1 MEYIIFGAKIVI
13 LLLLCFI
20 LLRSLQYFILQVGFY
35 YKSRH
40 LAAFLDKKKVTAEE
54 YLFRNEKLWR
64 RNFRNAPYLRGG
76 GSRAFIRE
84 LLYQARAEIAI
95 KNFKNNHELSLYCFS
110 CYFNPKC
117 AKKYMLTCKD
127 CALKDCERKAD
138 GHVHVCQ
145 RFQCRNRIENNWDG
159 QERN

>member
-64 RNFRNAPYLRGG
+64 RNFRNAPYLVAAVPER
-76 GSRAFIRE
+76 S
-84 LLYQARAEIAI
+84 
-95 KNFKNNHELSLYCFS
+95 SVS
-110 CYFNPKC
+110 CCTRP
-117 AKKYMLTCKD
+117 
-127 CALKDCERKAD
+127 
-138 GHVHVCQ
+138 GQ
-145 RFQCRNRIENNWDG
+145 R
-159 QERN
+159 

>member
-20 LLRSLQYFILQVGFY
+20 LLRSLQYFILQ
-35 YKSRH
+35 
-40 LAAFLDKKKVTAEE
+40 E

-145 RFQCRNRIENNWDG
+145 SFQCRNRIEND
-159 QERN
+159 

>member
-95 KNFKNNHELSLYCFS
+95 KNFKNN
-110 CYFNPKC
+110 
-117 AKKYMLTCKD
+117 KKYMLTCKD

-145 RFQCRNRIENNWDG
+145 RFQCRNRIEND
-159 QERN
+159 